1 MQTQVLVVGAG
12 PVGLT
17 SAIALVKA
25 GIEVTIVDA
34 AEAGKNS
41 SRAAVIQANTLE
53 VRSTCPR

>member
-17 SAIALVKA
+17 SAIALAKA

-34 AEAGKNS
+34 AEAGKND
-41 SRAAVIQANTLE
+41 SRATVIQTNTLE
-53 VRSTCPR
+53 V